1 MFFFGGVSQI
11 GQDASTTWLTQ
22 WIRMFFFVAA
32 LKKQSHQ
39 SSHAGNLPKQYFFC
53 LAWKMEQILEHR
65 KSISIVMEQQI
76 LENLGV
82 ARSLR
87 KKSIR
92 NPNWFLLRT

>member
-1 MFFFGGVSQI
+1 MIIYLCFFL
-11 GQDASTTWLTQ
+11 AECLRLA
-22 WIRMFFFVAA
+22 RMQVLHDLHNGSGCFFFVAA

-92 NPNWFLLRT
+92 NPN

>member
-1 MFFFGGVSQI
+1 MTYTMD
-11 GQDASTTWLTQ
+11 QDV
-22 WIRMFFFVAA
+22 FFVAA

-39 SSHAGNLPKQYFFC
+39 SSHAGNLPKQYVFC

-92 NPNWFLLRT
+92 NPN